1 MEKNIAVLS
10 GDGIGPEVINQSL
23 RVLDAIG
30 EKYDHRFIYHKCLIG
45 GISIEKT
52 GIPLTK
58 ETLDT
63 CLGCDSILLGAIGDP
78 KYDNN
83 LKNRPEQGLLKLRK
97 KLGLYCNIR
106 PIKVYKSLLDKSP
119 IRKSYIK
126 DVDFIIYRELTNGIY
141 FGKKRISKS
150 GKRAYDICSYNQKDI
165 SRIAIYAFKAALKRK
180 KKITLVD
187 KANVLATSKLWR
199 ETLKEINRKYKEVQ
213 IDYLFIDN
221 ASMQVI
227 INPKQFDILLTE
239 NMFGDILS
247 DEASA
252 IVGSLGL
259 IPSSSIGEKTPMYE
273 PIHGSYPKAAGKNIA
288 NPLGAILS
296 VSMMLKDFGMKKESL
311 LINKLVKNSLKNG
324 IYTKDI
330 NYKNP
335 SSTKEVGDF
344 LINSIKVS
352 NK

>member
-30 EKYDHRFIYHKCLIG
+30 KKYDHKFIYHKCLIG
-45 GISIEKT
+45 GTSIEKN

-78 KYDNN
+78 KYDNFHH
-83 LKNRPEQGLLKLRK
+83 RPEQGLLKLRK

-106 PIKVYKSLLDKSP
+106 PIKVYKSLLYKSP
-119 IRKSYIK
+119 IKKSYIK
-126 DVDFIIYRELTNGIY
+126 DVDFLIYRELTNGIY

-150 GKRAYDICSYNQKDI
+150 RKRAYDICSYNKKDI
-165 SRIAIYAFKAALKRK
+165 SRIAIYAFKAALQRK

-199 ETLKEINRKYKEVQ
+199 ETLKEINIKYKEVQ

-221 ASMQVI
+221 AAMQMI

-259 IPSSSIGEKTPMYE
+259 IPSSSIGEKTPIYE

-311 LINKLVKNSLKNG
+311 LINKIVKKSLKNG
-324 IYTKDI
+324 ISTKDI

-335 SSTKEVGDF
+335 YTTKEVGDF
-344 LINSIKVS
+344 LINSIL
-352 NK
+352 